1 MSQVNVLSAAAL
13 LLLAAAASCE
23 ADLAQSFRPPA
34 IPLITTDPYMQT
46 WLMADNSTAD
56 VVRHWDQTPKEM
68 MGLLRVGS
76 VTYRYLGAC
85 GQPPVPMPTKPGPAK
100 VSPGHN
106 ICPGSGDISNFPTES
121 PDECNEACYG
131 TAQCTAY
138 VLTRG
143 LCYLKSC
150 TAPVVADP
158 AANLGVITGERPP
171 APPPAQF
178 CDVEPLQQLSVS
190 VRPTETVFKLRD
202 AGMSFELTVAF
213 VSSMLA
219 NDYERLSRPVY
230 RVVLDLVQLKDTLG
244 GDVKAYLD
252 FSAQHVVNEK
262 AEPVEWSTF
271 YAGTVNGSRIGT
283 SAQCVLC
290 AKGDK
295 TNINWGYLYLAP
307 VGTDGQ
313 SRGGS
318 ANAQRAAFVG
328 HGVLPPTPDTNM
340 PRSSA
345 EDMPAISAI
354 ASMKHVAEG
363 TGSVEAAGSL
373 TATFVVAY
381 DDIASVKYYGADFRG
396 YWTQKWSSIEEAIEA
411 AVSPLEVATVA
422 NLTTAL
428 NTELVKELTAVGGD
442 EFATIGALAYR
453 QTLAATKLTWNSQP
467 GKQEQRFLRRSGAP
481 GTTRLI

>member
-1 MSQVNVLSAAAL
+1 MLLQLAAAAL
-13 LLLAAAASCE
+13 PLLAAASGE
-23 ADLAQSFRPPA
+23 AGLAAFRPPA
-34 IPLITTDPYMQT
+34 IPLLTTDPYMQT
-46 WLMADNSTAD
+46 WLMGDNSTAD

-76 VTYRYLGAC
+76 STYRYLGAC
-85 GQPPVPMPTKPGPAK
+85 GKPPLPMPTKPGAARVQPR
-100 VSPGHN
+100 HN

-121 PDECNEACYG
+121 PDECNEVCYG
-131 TAQCTAY
+131 TAECTAY

-150 TAPVVADP
+150 TAPVVED
-158 AANLGVITGERPP
+158 AAATLGVITGERPP
-171 APPPAQF
+171 EPPPAQY
-178 CDVEPLQQLSVS
+178 CAVEPLQQLSVT
-190 VRPTETVFKLRD
+190 VRPTETLFKLRD
-202 AGMSFELTVAF
+202 AAMSFELTVTF

-230 RVVLDLVQLKDTLG
+230 RVALALRPLKRLDGAVR
-244 GDVKAYLD
+244 AYLD

-262 AEPVEWSTF
+262 AEPVEWSKF
-271 YAGTVNGSRIGT
+271 YAGSTVNGSRMGT

-307 VGTDGQ
+307 VGNGQ

-318 ANAQRAAFVG
+318 ANAQRTAFAERG
-328 HGVLPPTPDTNM
+328 ALPSSPDTNM

-345 EDMPAISAI
+345 EDMPALSA
-354 ASMKHVAEG
+354 VANMLAEE
-363 TGSVEAAGSL
+363 TGSAAASGSL
-373 TATFVVAY
+373 SAVFVVAY
-381 DDIASVKYYGADFRG
+381 DDIASVRYYGTNFRG
-396 YWTQKWSSIEEAIEA
+396 FWTQKWSSIEEAIEA

-422 NLTTAL
+422 NLTETLNNELVTAL
-428 NTELVKELTAVGGD
+428 SAVGGD

-453 QTLAATKLTWNSQP
+453 QTLAATKLTWNDQA
-467 GKQEQRFLRRSGAP
+467 GEQELTSASAFLATAMPLRERFR
-481 GTTRLI
+481 